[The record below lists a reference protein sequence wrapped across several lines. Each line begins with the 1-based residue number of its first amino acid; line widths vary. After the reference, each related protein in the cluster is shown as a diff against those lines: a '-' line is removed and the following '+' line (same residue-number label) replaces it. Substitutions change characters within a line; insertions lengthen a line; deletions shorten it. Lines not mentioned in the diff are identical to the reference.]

1 MIHRATKV
9 TPFNQADLTFMD
21 AQDMTE
27 VVPPRNLTPGLCK
40 MVEAE
45 MLRACVE
52 VAAKHGLV
60 AEGMGLQAMDL
71 RWNFEFCVRVS
82 IPLPDGSALDPERM
96 LFEALAKEYGL
107 SPDDFGREFSTGRE
121 RFRVAGIDPRRPKYP
136 ISATR
141 VPDGKGY
148 KFTAENVAL
157 LLQAAMKDVSPKG

>member
-1 MIHRATKV
+1 
-9 TPFNQADLTFMD
+9 MD

-71 RWNFEFCVRVS
+71 RWNFEFGVRVS
-82 IPLPDGSALDPERM
+82 IPLPDGSTPDPERM
-96 LFEALAKEYGL
+96 LFEALAEEYGL
-107 SPDDFGREFSTGRE
+107 SPDDFGREFSIGRE
-121 RFRVAGIDPRRPKYP
+121 RFVIADIDPRRPKYP
-136 ISATR
+136 VSATR

-148 KFTAENVAL
+148 KFTAKNVAL